1 VTEGG
6 LSIHLCSA
14 LSAVGQ
20 DNSSKTSQYNLRY
33 RSRSCSALR
42 QNVTDSP
49 PILIISSAMR
59 LTLVLLL
66 AMALPVLSAARSKDL
81 RIFFVDVEGGQST
94 LMVTPSG
101 QSILID
107 AGWPDNSD
115 RDALRIAAAAKSAKI
130 KKIDYFIL
138 THYHADHVGGVPQ
151 LVQKLPVGTFIDHG
165 PNREEGNKRQQ
176 RLVDDYNNAIAGA
189 KHVVVKPGEHLPISG
204 IEGTV
209 VSADGNVLSGPLPG
223 AGEQNRYCASTPDKE
238 TDPSENARSLG
249 TVWQLGG
256 FRFVDMGDLTWNKEK
271 ELMCPVNRLGRVD
284 LFVVSHHGL
293 NWSNSPALVDAIGAK
308 AAVMDN
314 GAKKGGSPSTYDV
327 LKNAPGLRDIWQLH
341 FAEEGGKEHNAP
353 DSFIANIDEADTGY
367 YLKVTAHE
375 DGSFEVYNPR
385 NKFSKTYGAK

>member
-1 VTEGG
+1 
-6 LSIHLCSA
+6 
-14 LSAVGQ
+14 
-20 DNSSKTSQYNLRY
+20 
-33 RSRSCSALR
+33 
-42 QNVTDSP
+42 
-49 PILIISSAMR
+49 MR

-189 KHVVVKPGEHLPISG
+189 KHLVVKPGEHLPISG

-238 TDPSENARSLG
+238 IDPSENARSLG
-249 TVWQLGG
+249 TLWQLGG

-367 YLKVTAHE
+367 FLKVTAHE